1 ATAYAIGTV
10 GDLASLDGVIST
22 LDDVDY
28 FSFTAGQSGTA
39 TLTASNMTHG
49 MTAAWST
56 PGITGS
62 VGGRHGETFTFDVVA
77 GQTYTVGIASGSG
90 IGYYDLD
97 IAIDSGFTYTDWGA
111 VSFAQLNGL
120 AVDGEAWYR
129 VVASQTGYLTVEG

>member
-1 ATAYAIGTV
+1 SVLIREAMEFAGLANITQDTIYDHMMSTATSFVDSVTGLTFQRLNLQAAIDALIPHDSYGSTVATAYAIGTV

-56 PGITGS
+56 PGIAGS
-62 VGGRHGETFTFDVVA
+62 VGGSQGETF
-77 GQTYTVGIASGSG
+77 
-90 IGYYDLD
+90 
-97 IAIDSGFTYTDWGA
+97 
-111 VSFAQLNGL
+111 SF
-120 AVDGEAWYR
+120 
-129 VVASQTGYLTVEG
+129 